1 MTEAVTS
8 SSGRKGVKQESEA
21 FGFFDSLD
29 ILATIATQE
38 LKSKSE
44 DKELTPDSEDDVD
57 SKTSGKGSSSKKFSE
72 LETFN
77 LEQLKTMSGNTLLKT
92 FTDTDF
98 DEMKRMY
105 CYTCYLQPSVC
116 SAKFQSFGNES
127 KAKKEM
133 RQHLLECV
141 ERIVKEGNKEFLAE
155 AVVARKRRGGKEVG
169 VAGKQAQ
176 TIKKRIKSEPQADS
190 EAVVDK
196 DNNETSK
203 KPTETSNEQES
214 KRTKVKN
221 ELTVVSVESVNVD
234 DESDESRKP
243 STSTSGVNN
252 GDSGDGLSRAAVD
265 EDHCY
270 AVAHGR
276 VKAEY
281 WPEYDNNAATA
292 FTSIQEN
299 DETYE
304 NIKEV
309 SDLANAD
316 VIQSCPVV
324 LEEDYNMNQEPT
336 YQQEFIIDTTPES
349 VECIEVVT
357 QPHEA
362 EVPHEFEE
370 TQFDEPPAQ
379 QIHIPEP
386 VVGDY
391 EVYQDPL
398 GDAETYYTETVEA
411 GHTVVEVQ
419 SEPIKPVPVRI
430 KNKRTVAA
438 VSNEDKRLALN
449 AMEELRSRG
458 ATTDDLMCRLCDPP
472 RPFTAY
478 STLLTHYRSHAGLR
492 PFECGLCGATFTRQH
507 SLNYHLMTHANQT
520 RFTCPHCNRKFR
532 HPTHFKEHVKKHGEV
547 VQFLCQFCNASLST
561 QSQYRKHLKKWHNKT
576 IDIMGNVIDGQTDA
590 KDKDKARRKRKA
602 TKDDHVQMDPL
613 NLSGIPDQTSKRK
626 RRKKVKDEVVAG
638 HFEEVSAGAVME
650 TGTVLYEETVPLAE
664 SELMYQNSEV
674 FETQGGGYEFID
686 NGSITVIQDN
696 KSIVQTLVNSD
707 PIVVSN
713 ASRLE
718 KPTTTSPKYVSRVQ
732 NSSSSHLSMPV
743 SVSHV
748 APVTETRVQPSPVV
762 FVVPN
767 YGQRKVTEADIQNIR
782 KPLMVNEQKPL
793 IVNEPKKP
801 IIVSNFQASNSEF
814 PELKQGVI
822 AHINGQKVLLV
833 PKKKDNVV
841 QLSSVKTSLSSRPPA
856 AVLANS
862 ISSTAGTIGVIQN
875 PKRVVVAENQENDAD
890 NKQLN
895 AANAT
900 ILEQAMHEVF
910 PSSLESSESNEK
922 REAEG
927 EENGKEGIEIDLYN
941 PMRSPLKNRNQ
952 ILCEVLGIDS

>member
-1 MTEAVTS
+1 MTEAVSS

-44 DKELTPDSEDDVD
+44 DKELTPDSEDEVD
-57 SKTSGKGSSSKKFSE
+57 SKSSGKSSSSKKFSE

-92 FTDTDF
+92 FTETDF

-133 RQHLLECV
+133 RQHLMECV
-141 ERIVKEGNKEFLAE
+141 GRIVKEGNKDFLAE
-155 AVVARKRRGGKEVG
+155 AITTRKKKGCKEVG

-190 EAVVDK
+190 ETVLDK
-196 DNNETSK
+196 DSNETSK
-203 KPTETSNEQES
+203 KLTEVAKEQES
-214 KRTKVKN
+214 KRAKVKN
-221 ELTVVSVESVNVD
+221 ELTVVSVESVVD
-234 DESDESRKP
+234 NDESVEKSKP
-243 STSTSGVNN
+243 SSSGTNKAK
-252 GDSGDGLSRAAVD
+252 GDSGDGDGLSRIAVD

-292 FTSIQEN
+292 FTSIEEN

-309 SDLANAD
+309 SDLASAE

-324 LEEDYNMNQEPT
+324 LEEDYNMNQEPM
-336 YQQEFIIDTTPES
+336 YHQEFIIDSTPES
-349 VECIEVVT
+349 VECVEVET
-357 QPHEA
+357 QPHEIPQ
-362 EVPHEFEE
+362 EYVE
-370 TQFDEPPAQ
+370 TELDEPPAPL
-379 QIHIPEP
+379 IHIPEP
-386 VVGDY
+386 VVGDF

-590 KDKDKARRKRKA
+590 KDKDKTRRKRKA
-602 TKDDHVQMDPL
+602 TKDDQPQLDPL
-613 NLSGIPDQTSKRK
+613 NLSGIPDQTIKRK
-626 RRKKVKDEVVAG
+626 RRKKIKEEVISG
-638 HFEEVSAGAVME
+638 HFEEVSPGTVME

-696 KSIVQTLVNSD
+696 KNIVQTLVNTD
-707 PIVVSN
+707 PIIVSN
-713 ASRLE
+713 PNRIE
-718 KPTTTSPKYVSRVQ
+718 KSTTTSPKYVPRAH
-732 NSSSSHLSMPV
+732 NTSST
-743 SVSHV
+743 HV

-862 ISSTAGTIGVIQN
+862 INSISSTGGTVGVIQN

-910 PSSLESSESNEK
+910 PSSLQSSEGSEK
-922 REAEG
+922 REAEV
-927 EENGKEGIEIDLYN
+927 EENGKEGIDLYN